1 MDANLNNL
9 IGATIVLTDGNIAK
23 IEDYKNNYLKVV
35 YKNEIQDDDVIHVVT
50 KDNLSEKEDE
60 FLNIIQEELNL
71 KFEDVVQIPKY
82 RKSEYVKFRMLHM
95 LFRKQV
101 LKMSLWRSGLIYGK
115 DHCTVLH
122 ALKTMSNFYH
132 TDKFFRRDFPNTI
145 GYILSN
151 NKNAFE
157 YESGQ

>member
-1 MDANLNNL
+1 MNNL
-9 IGATIVLTDGNIAK
+9 IGATIVLTDGNTAK
-23 IEDYKNNYLKVV
+23 IEDFKTNYLKVV
-35 YKNEIQDDDVIHVVT
+35 YKTDNREDDVIHVVT
-50 KDNLSEKEDE
+50 KDNLSEGEDE